1 MSTTSVRT
9 NEGKTVTTSPDHAS
23 TTVNARPRPDN
34 HVIVIFGI
42 TGDLARRK
50 ILPGLFHL
58 AVAGL
63 LPERYRIVG
72 CGRPSSKMTH
82 DDFRSY
88 AYDAVKE
95 FASDVPTYKEW
106 AEFSSNLTY
115 AIDPDDGPEG
125 LPSVIAEAE
134 AAIGGAVR
142 RLFHLAIPPDAMHD
156 VISMLGTQGLNK
168 NARIVCEKPFGT
180 DLDSAKKLNAEID
193 EYFDESQVFRI
204 DHFLGK
210 ESIDNI
216 LALRFANELFEPLW
230 RRTHVRYVQIDVPET
245 LSIEGRGAFYEGTG
259 AFRDMVVTHLFQ
271 VLGILA
277 MEQPTSLTAKPL
289 RNEINKV
296 FESLRVLDPVT
307 VLRGQY
313 EGYLDE
319 PGVATDSTTET
330 FIALRVWVDNPRWTG
345 VPFYLRTGKCLAESR
360 QLITIGLREP
370 VMEIF
375 PDQKNGHHPD
385 ANKLIIDFKD
395 PGSIR
400 AYFLAKEPGPEMSL
414 GQAKM
419 SFFYRDSFQES
430 NNLEAY
436 ERLLLEVMLGNQALF
451 TRSDG
456 IERLWEVAAPLLER
470 PSPIETYA
478 KGSWGPES
486 VANVVKPDRWTLPE

>member
-1 MSTTSVRT
+1 MTPIAIS
-9 NEGKTVTTSPDHAS
+9 
-23 TTVNARPRPDN
+23 ARPKPDN

-50 ILPGLFHL
+50 ILPGLYHL

-63 LPERYRIVG
+63 LPDRYRIIG
-72 CGRPSSKMTH
+72 CARPAHHMS
-82 DDFRSY
+82 DDEFRAY
-88 AYDAVKE
+88 AFDAITE
-95 FASDVPTYKEW
+95 FASDSPIGPDWENF
-106 AEFSSNLTY
+106 ASQLSF
-115 AIDPDDGPEG
+115 AIDPDDGPRG
-125 LPSVIAEAE
+125 LVTAVGEAE
-134 AAIGGAVR
+134 KSIGGAVR
-142 RLFHLAIPPDAMHD
+142 RVFHLAIPPDAMHD
-156 VISMLGTQGLNK
+156 IIHRLGAKGLNE
-168 NARIVCEKPFGT
+168 NARIICEKPFGT
-180 DLDSAKKLNAEID
+180 DLDSARKLNAEID

-216 LALRFANELFEPLW
+216 LALRFANELFEPL
-230 RRTHVRYVQIDVPET
+230 RRRNHVRFVQIDVPET
-245 LSIEGRGAFYEGTG
+245 LSIEGRGQFYEGTG

-271 VLGILA
+271 VLGIIA

-296 FESLRVLDPVT
+296 FESLRVLDPIT

-319 PGVATDSTTET
+319 PGVAPDSDTET
-330 FIALRVWVDNPRWTG
+330 FVALRAWVDNSRWMG

-360 QLITIGLREP
+360 QIITIGLREP

-375 PDQKNGHHPD
+375 PDQKSGQHPD
-385 ANKLIIDFKD
+385 GNRLIIDFKD
-395 PGSIR
+395 PGSIH
-400 AYFLAKEPGPEMSL
+400 AYFLAKEPGPEMTL
-414 GQAKM
+414 GQARM
-419 SFFYRDSFQES
+419 HFHYRDSFQEK

-456 IERLWEVAAPLLER
+456 IERLWEVAAPVLER

-478 KGSWGPES
+478 KGSWGPPS
-486 VANVVKPDRWTLPE
+486 VDNVVKPDRWTLPQ